1 MPVISKPDAKS
12 AEAVKTTQKSGG
24 NMPETIKARENKKKH
39 FDTFCQ
45 ENYDLTMKEL
55 IGSHDLEKLNEIL
68 KEFFQGFTVKS
79 GSENVLPKWNTATA
93 WVSGLKKAIWQMS
106 EKKIDSYGQD
116 LADFEVNEGCDF
128 NDYSNFC
135 HLK

>member
-24 NMPETIKARENKKKH
+24 NTPETIKAMENKKGH

-45 ENYDLTMKEL
+45 QNYDLSLKEL
-55 IGSHDLEKLNEIL
+55 VDSHDLEKLNEIL

-106 EKKIDSYGQD
+106 EKKIDSFGQD
-116 LADFEVNEGCDF
+116 LADFEVNKGF
-128 NDYSNFC
+128 YFKDYSIFC

>member
-1 MPVISKPDAKS
+1 MPVITKPDAKS

-24 NMPETIKARENKKKH
+24 NMPDTIKAMENKKVH
-39 FDTFCQ
+39 LDTFCQ
-45 ENYDLTMKEL
+45 QNYNLTLKEL
-55 IGSHDLEKLNEIL
+55 IDSHDLKKLNEIL

-106 EKKIDSYGQD
+106 EKKINSYGQD
-116 LADFEVNEGCDF
+116 LADFEVNDIK
-128 NDYSNFC
+128 DYSNFC
-135 HLK
+135 YLK